1 MTLSLYTGHGDFI
14 LATTHA
20 VAMEHTKARPPRESV
35 MLMGVSDHAPIAN
48 TLLAALARAD
58 YQRLLPKLEPVKLTF
73 GEILHEPGDEIRHVY
88 FPGDS
93 LVSLLTV
100 IDRRLALEVGL
111 IGREGMVGAAFSM
124 GSGLS
129 PVRALV
135 QGAGN
140 AMRIEA
146 TVFRKEL
153 RHSTSLQREMHLYN
167 HALMIQFAQT
177 AACNRFHVVAARLA
191 RRLLMTRDRL
201 SSDHF
206 RLTHEFLGHML
217 GVRRVGVTKAA
228 HALKKRK
235 LIDYSRGNIAILNG
249 RALEATACSCYEIFK
264 DRSPRSET

>member
-1 MTLSLYTGHGDFI
+1 
-14 LATTHA
+14 LASPHA
-20 VAMEHTKARPPRESV
+20 VTRDPPRARPNRDSTVIVAGTGDRPPV
-35 MLMGVSDHAPIAN
+35 AN
-48 TLLAALARAD
+48 RLLAALPRAD
-58 YQRLLPKLEPVKLTF
+58 YQRLAGKLEPVNLSF
-73 GEILHEPGDEIRHVY
+73 GEVLYEPADEVRYVY
-88 FPGDS
+88 FPGEC

-111 IGREGMVGAAFSM
+111 IGREGMVGMAFAL
-124 GSGLS
+124 GSGVS

-135 QGAGN
+135 QGAGS
-140 AMRIEA
+140 AMRMEA
-146 TVFRKEL
+146 AAFRKEL
-153 RHSTSLQREMHLYN
+153 RVSSSLQRELHLYN

-201 SSDHF
+201 CSDQF
-206 RLTHEFLGHML
+206 RLTHEFLGHVL

-249 RALEATACSCYEIFK
+249 RGLEAAACSCYEILR
-264 DRSPRSET
+264 DREPKE